1 MSKSTTKQKR
11 ESAGSGANTY
21 HHGDLRAA
29 LLDAAEAVLEENGIE
44 GFSLRAVAKR
54 AGVSHAAPAHHFK
67 DAAGLLTALATV
79 GYEKFMASQDA
90 RQAKAQGSGDNL
102 IASGLGYVDF
112 ALAHPALFRLMF
124 SSNRTDYQ
132 NEDLLRVSTTAFDR
146 LVDDVAAFRGSDPHT
161 DEEAMIDVMA
171 AWSLVHGLADLIN
184 AGRPRILLDMPKA
197 KREKVI
203 KAIIGRL
210 Y

>member
-1 MSKSTTKQKR
+1 MSKSTTKQKQ
-11 ESAGSGANTY
+11 ESAGSRASTY

-171 AWSLVHGLADLIN
+171 AWSVVHGLADLIN